1 MKLIR
6 TNLFVIVTDTNLFYV
21 EADNMEE
28 ALEIARERTSEY
40 IKEIRAVSSYL
51 FKKSTKTITVEV

>member
-6 TNLFVIVTDTNLFYV
+6 TNLFAIVTDTNPFYV

-28 ALEIARERTSEY
+28 ALEIARERTSEH

>member
-6 TNLFVIVTDTNLFYV
+6 TYLFVIVTDTNPFYV

-28 ALEIARERTSEY
+28 ALEIARNHSSEH
-40 IKEIRAVSSYL
+40 IREIRVVSSYL

>member
-6 TNLFVIVTDTNLFYV
+6 TYLFVIVTDTNPFYV

-28 ALEIARERTSEY
+28 ALEIAREHTSEC
-40 IKEIRAVSSYL
+40 IKEIRAVSYL
-51 FKKSTKTITVEV
+51 FKKLTKTITVEV

>member
-1 MKLIR
+1 MGLIQ
-6 TNLFVIVTDTNLFYV
+6 TNLFVIVTDTNPFYV

-28 ALEIARERTSEY
+28 ALEIARERTSEC
-40 IKEIRAVSSYL
+40 IKEIRTVSSYL

>member
-1 MKLIR
+1 MGLIR
-6 TNLFVIVTDTNLFYV
+6 TNLFAVVTSYPFYI
-21 EADNMEE
+21 EADDMEE
-28 ALEIARERTSEY
+28 ALEIARNHTSEH